1 MFIFRA
7 ERHPF
12 GGGHSR
18 SRRPLMPLAVRA
30 QVFRERVCYKRFTS
44 MLSRYAQWMYD
55 WETRLTSVD
64 NNRVVRPLDWGLDW
78 TRSWPGRNGGPSG
91 QSSGP
96 DSGQGSRD
104 LLEYFSRFND
114 RIVQASDDFY
124 SYQKPSDFRL
134 ERREAQVFSTREV
147 PDPRLEEKV
156 RGTHAEFLR
165 FTSPVATPFPENNL
179 VNARW
184 FPARGR
190 RAVVLLPH
198 WNSDALSYNSLSRVL
213 NWMGIAV
220 LRLNMPYHDIRRPP
234 EIDRADYAVS
244 ANIGRTLDS
253 VRQGVTDVRCC
264 LDWLE
269 AQGYNRLGI
278 VGTSLGSC
286 YAFIAT
292 AHDPRIQVAAFNH
305 ASTYFADVVWHG
317 QSTRHIRE
325 GLQPAI
331 DLEDLR
337 QVWSAVS
344 PMVYFNKF
352 SRWPRRSLII
362 YAKYDMTFLPE
373 FSEQVV
379 EQFEKHKL
387 DHKVVVLP
395 CGHYTMGETPYKYMD
410 GWQLASFLRTVFE

>member
-1 MFIFRA
+1 
-7 ERHPF
+7 
-12 GGGHSR
+12 
-18 SRRPLMPLAVRA
+18 MP
-30 QVFRERVCYKRFTS
+30 T
-44 MLSRYAQWMYD
+44 RYAQWMYD

-78 TRSWPGRNGGPSG
+78 THTWPGRNGGPSG
-91 QSSGP
+91 QGSE
-96 DSGQGSRD
+96 QGSRE
-104 LLEYFSRFND
+104 LLEYFSRFNECII
-114 RIVQASDDFY
+114 RESDDFY

-134 ERREAQVFSTREV
+134 ERREVQVFSTREV

-165 FTSPVATPFPENNL
+165 FTSPVVTPFPENNL
-179 VNARW
+179 ANARW

-198 WNSDALSYNSLSRVL
+198 WNSDAISYNSLCRVL

-220 LRLNMPYHDIRRPP
+220 LRLSMPYHDIRRPA

-253 VRQGVTDVRCC
+253 VRQGVIDVRCC

-325 GLQPAI
+325 GLETAI
-331 DLEDLR
+331 DLENLR
-337 QVWSAVS
+337 QVWRAVS
-344 PMVYFNKF
+344 PMVYFDKF

-379 EQFEKHKL
+379 EEFAKHQL

-410 GWQLASFLRTVFE
+410 GWQLVSFLRTAFD

>member
-1 MFIFRA
+1 
-7 ERHPF
+7 
-12 GGGHSR
+12 
-18 SRRPLMPLAVRA
+18 MP
-30 QVFRERVCYKRFTS
+30 
-44 MLSRYAQWMYD
+44 SRYAQWMYD

-78 TRSWPGRNGGPSG
+78 THSWPGRNGGPSG
-91 QSSGP
+91 QSSG
-96 DSGQGSRD
+96 QNSRD

-124 SYQKPSDFRL
+124 SYQKPTDFRL
-134 ERREAQVFSTREV
+134 ERREVKVFSTREV

-165 FTSPVATPFPENNL
+165 FTSPVITPFPENNL

-198 WNSDALSYNSLSRVL
+198 WNSDALSYNSLCRVL

-220 LRLNMPYHDIRRPP
+220 LRLSMPYHDIRRPA

-253 VRQGVTDVRCC
+253 VRQGVIDVRCC

-325 GLQPAI
+325 GLETAI
-331 DLEDLR
+331 DLENLR
-337 QVWSAVS
+337 QVWRAAS
-344 PMVYFNKF
+344 PMSYFDKF

-379 EQFEKHKL
+379 EQFEKHNL

-410 GWQLASFLRTVFE
+410 GWQLASFLRTAFE

>member
-1 MFIFRA
+1 MLLTDRWVLNPAVELTGFANLSPVVVFL
-7 ERHPF
+7 EE
-12 GGGHSR
+12 
-18 SRRPLMPLAVRA
+18 MP
-30 QVFRERVCYKRFTS
+30 
-44 MLSRYAQWMYD
+44 SRYAQWMYD

-64 NNRVVRPLDWGLDW
+64 NNRVVRPLEWGLDW
-78 TRSWPGRNGGPSG
+78 TKGWPGRNGGPSG
-91 QSSGP
+91 QG
-96 DSGQGSRD
+96 SGQGSRD

-114 RIVQASDDFY
+114 RIVRTSDDFY
-124 SYQKPSDFRL
+124 SYQKPADFRL
-134 ERREAQVFSTREV
+134 ERREVQVFSTREV

-198 WNSDALSYNSLSRVL
+198 WNSDAISYNSLCRVL

-220 LRLNMPYHDIRRPP
+220 LRLSMPYHDIRRPA

-253 VRQGVTDVRCC
+253 VRQGVVDVRCC

-269 AQGYNRLGI
+269 SHGYNRLGI

-325 GLQPAI
+325 GLETAI
-331 DLEDLR
+331 DLENLR
-337 QVWSAVS
+337 QVWRAVS
-344 PMVYFNKF
+344 PIVYFDKF

-379 EQFEKHKL
+379 EEFEKHNL

-410 GWQLASFLRTVFE
+410 GWQLVSFLRTAFD

>member
-1 MFIFRA
+1 MA
-7 ERHPF
+7 
-12 GGGHSR
+12 
-18 SRRPLMPLAVRA
+18 
-30 QVFRERVCYKRFTS
+30 
-44 MLSRYAQWMYD
+44 SRYAQWMYD
-55 WETRLTSVD
+55 WETKLTSVD

-78 TRSWPGRNGGPSG
+78 THGWPGRNGGPSA
-91 QSSGP
+91 QTAP
-96 DSGQGSRD
+96 A
-104 LLEYFSRFND
+104 LLAYFSQFND
-114 RIVQASDDFY
+114 RIIKDSDNFY
-124 SYQKPSDFRL
+124 SYEKPADFRL
-134 ERREAQVFSTREV
+134 ERRDVQVFSTRET
-147 PDPRLEEKV
+147 PDPRLEKKV
-156 RGTHAEFLR
+156 RGTHADFLR
-165 FTSPVATPFPENNL
+165 FTSPVKTPFPENNL

-198 WNSDALSYNSLSRVL
+198 WNSDALAYSSLCRLL
-213 NWMGIAV
+213 NYMGIAV
-220 LRLNMPYHDIRRPP
+220 LRLSMPYHDIRRPA

-253 VRQGVTDVRCC
+253 VRQGVIDVRCC

-269 AQGYNRLGI
+269 SQGYNRLGI

-325 GLQPAI
+325 GLEQGI
-331 DLEDLR
+331 DLENLR
-337 QVWSAVS
+337 QVWRAVS
-344 PMVYFNKF
+344 PMVYFDKF

-379 EQFEKHKL
+379 EEFKKHNL
-387 DHKVVVLP
+387 DHKVVALP
-395 CGHYTMGETPYKYMD
+395 CGHYTLGETPYKYMD
-410 GWQLASFLRTVFE
+410 GWQLASFLRTAFD

>member
-1 MFIFRA
+1 
-7 ERHPF
+7 
-12 GGGHSR
+12 
-18 SRRPLMPLAVRA
+18 MP
-30 QVFRERVCYKRFTS
+30 
-44 MLSRYAQWMYD
+44 SRYAKWMYD

-64 NNRVVRPLDWGLDW
+64 NNRIVRPLDWGLDW
-78 TRSWPGRNGGPSG
+78 THSWPGRNGGLPGGVGG
-91 QSSGP
+91 QT
-96 DSGQGSRD
+96 SRD
-104 LLEYFSRFND
+104 LLDYFSRFNE
-114 RIVQASDDFY
+114 RIIRESDEFY
-124 SYQKPSDFRL
+124 SYRKPTDFRL
-134 ERREAQVFSTREV
+134 ERREVKVFSTREV

-156 RGTHAEFLR
+156 RGTHADFLR

-198 WNSDALSYNSLSRVL
+198 WNSDAISYSSLCRVL

-220 LRLNMPYHDIRRPP
+220 LRLTMPYHDIRRPA

-244 ANIGRTLDS
+244 SNIGRTLDA
-253 VRQGVTDVRCC
+253 VRQGVIDVRCC

-269 AQGYNRLGI
+269 SQGYNRLGI

-325 GLQPAI
+325 GLETAI
-331 DLEDLR
+331 DLENLR
-337 QVWSAVS
+337 QVWRAVS
-344 PMVYFNKF
+344 PMVYFDKF

-379 EQFEKHKL
+379 EQFEKHDL

-395 CGHYTMGETPYKYMD
+395 CGHYTVGETPYKYMD
-410 GWQLASFLRTVFE
+410 GWQLVSFLRTAFD